1 MTAAL
6 RRIWPL
12 AALAGLAGS
21 IAGLFID
28 PHALLAS
35 YLAAA
40 VGWSA
45 IPIGALAVLLTTYLV
60 RGEWTEGLHAPL
72 TGAALTLPVAGVLF
86 VPVLIAMPWL
96 YPWASGAE
104 PHGAFQAVYL
114 TPWFFTIRTIA
125 YFALWTLLALWARH
139 VWGDLAR
146 MLRAGSVGLIV
157 YALTASFAGIDWIE
171 SLSPEFH
178 SSIYGLLF
186 LTFQLV
192 AGFAFAVFVALQR
205 RGPTFRYGDILL
217 ALLMLWAYIHAM
229 QYIVIW
235 SGDIPDEVVW
245 YLRRSSDGWGV
256 VLTLL
261 VLLQFVIPFF
271 AMLSERVRYGRGPLL
286 VIAGAT
292 LVLRFVE
299 AFWLVLPS
307 VSVAGPVLL
316 LTVPATVLAIGGVV
330 MLAFGEMLR
339 RVETRTAREAR

>member
-1 MTAAL
+1 MTGM

-12 AALAGLAGS
+12 SALAGVAGT

-40 VGWSA
+40 VAWST
-45 IPIGALAVLLTTYLV
+45 IPMGALGVLLTTYLV

-72 TGAALTLPVAGVLF
+72 TAAALTLPVAGLLF
-86 VPVLIAMPWL
+86 VPVLIAVPWL
-96 YPWASGAE
+96 YQWASE
-104 PHGAFQAVYL
+104 TETHGVLQGVYL
-114 TPWFFTIRTIA
+114 TPWFFIIRTIA
-125 YFALWTLLALWARH
+125 YFVVWTVLALWARAA
-139 VWGDLAR
+139 WGDLNR
-146 MLRAGSVGLIV
+146 MLRAASAGLIV
-157 YALTASFAGIDWIE
+157 YALTASFAGIDWVE
-171 SLSPEFH
+171 SLTPEFH
-178 SSIYGLLF
+178 SSTYGLLF

-192 AGFAFAVFVALQR
+192 AGFAFAVFVAMQR
-205 RGPTFRYGDILL
+205 RQPTLRYGDILL

-235 SGDIPDEVVW
+235 SGNIPDEVVW
-245 YLRRSSDGWGV
+245 YLRRSSGGWGV
-256 VLTLL
+256 VFTLL
-261 VLLQFVIPFF
+261 VLLQFIFPFF

-316 LTVPATVLAIGGVV
+316 LTVPATVLAIGGVL

-339 RVETRTAREAR
+339 RVEAAMAQEAS

>member
-1 MTAAL
+1 
-6 RRIWPL
+6 
-12 AALAGLAGS
+12 
-21 IAGLFID
+21 
-28 PHALLAS
+28 
-35 YLAAA
+35 
-40 VGWSA
+40 
-45 IPIGALAVLLTTYLV
+45 VLLTTYLV

-72 TGAALTLPVAGVLF
+72 TGAALMLPVAGVLF

-139 VWGDLAR
+139 AWGDLAR
-146 MLRAGSVGLIV
+146 MLRAGSAGLIV